1 MIKHRETANLKKKKK
16 KKKKNVLNVDAK
28 MMEAIVYR
36 VCRNCGGSV
45 IKETV
50 EPPKLS
56 MNIEILPYKCFESF
70 QSFLVRLCKSQQL
83 RNNHTNNSK
92 HWYKRRN

>member
-16 KKKKNVLNVDAK
+16 EKKNVLNVDAK

-56 MNIEILPYKCFESF
+56 MNIEFYHINVLNLF
-70 QSFLVRLCKSQQL
+70 
-83 RNNHTNNSK
+83 NHF
-92 HWYKRRN
+92 

>member
-1 MIKHRETANLKKKKK
+1 M
-16 KKKKNVLNVDAK
+16 LNVYAK

-70 QSFLVRLCKSQQL
+70 Q
-83 RNNHTNNSK
+83 
-92 HWYKRRN
+92 